1 MMSVVKILIVLILS
15 NFSKCS
21 SGFAASKKS
30 GKKGPKIVLSGNGF
44 AAPSQNLKNL
54 EEIVKKFP
62 SRVPPNPEE
71 CNCPCGTGLLYKH
84 CCQPFH
90 VKDKIPD
97 TPLDV
102 LRSRYTAFCWRMIPY
117 VMETTHP
124 TCRDFRKDKVLWA
137 KDLNRDGMFD
147 SYDFVSL
154 NAGEVEISEDNPNEG
169 YIEFKVN
176 LRANSNGS
184 HLEGQEITVCER
196 SKFLFDGNPP
206 RWRYA
211 SGEVR
216 SDVKGLEDVQLNK

>member
-1 MMSVVKILIVLILS
+1 MMRATRALIVLLLANVF
-15 NFSKCS
+15 NFS
-21 SGFAASKKS
+21 SGLAASKKS
-30 GKKGPKIVLSGNGF
+30 GKKGPKIVSGNGF
-44 AAPSQNLKNL
+44 AAPSQNVNL
-54 EEIVKKFP
+54 EDIVKKFP
-62 SRVPPNPEE
+62 TRVPPNAGESD
-71 CNCPCGTGLLYKH
+71 CPCGTGLLYKN

-90 VKDKIPD
+90 TKDKLPD

-154 NAGEVEISEDNPNEG
+154 NAGEVEISQDNPSEG

-176 LRANSNGS
+176 LRANTNGS

-196 SKFLFDGNPP
+196 SKFLCDGNPP